1 MLTIAVTI
9 EQMHNMVR
17 ISHTKLDEELNI
29 LKEAYLTDLSMSGV
43 NTIPAGDMLS
53 LAALRLY
60 LRWQMNYNGE
70 ADRYRVAYEA
80 TKIAMSLAS
89 EYKGEEATPTP

>member
-1 MLTIAVTI
+1 MITIDVTM
-9 EQMHNMVR
+9 EQMRSMVR
-17 ISHTKLDEELNI
+17 ISHTKLDDELEM

-43 NTIPAGDMLS
+43 KAIPAGDMLS

-70 ADRYRVAYEA
+70 ADRYRQSYEA

-89 EYKGEEATPTP
+89 EYKGEEVTP

>member
-1 MLTIAVTI
+1 MITIDVTI
-9 EQMHNMVR
+9 EQMRSMVR
-17 ISHTKLDEELNI
+17 ISHTKLDDELEM

-43 NTIPAGDMLS
+43 KAIPAGDMLS

-70 ADRYRVAYEA
+70 ADRYRQSYEA

-89 EYKGEEATPTP
+89 EYKGEEVTP

>member
-1 MLTIAVTI
+1 MITIDVTK
-9 EQMHNMVR
+9 EQMRSMVR
-17 ISHTKLDEELNI
+17 ISHDKLDEELEM

-43 NTIPAGDMLS
+43 NIIPAGDMLS

-70 ADRYRVAYEA
+70 ADRYRQSYEA

-89 EYKGEEATPTP
+89 EYKGEEVTP

>member
-1 MLTIAVTI
+1 MLTINVSK
-9 EQMHNMVR
+9 EEMRSMVR
-17 ISHTKLDEELNI
+17 ISHTKLDEELEM
-29 LKEAYLTDLSMSGV
+29 LKEAYLTDLGMVGV
-43 NTIPAGDMLS
+43 NIIPTGDMLS

-70 ADRYRVAYEA
+70 ADRYGQSYLA

-89 EYKGEEATPTP
+89 EYTGEEITP

>member
-1 MLTIAVTI
+1 MLVIAATI
-9 EQMHNMVR
+9 EQMRNMVR
-17 ISHTKLDEELNI
+17 ISHKKLDDELNI

-43 NTIPAGDMLS
+43 DTIPAGDMLS

-70 ADRYRVAYEA
+70 ADRYQKAYEA

-89 EYKGEEATPTP
+89 EYKEAEP

>member
-1 MLTIAVTI
+1 MLTITVSK
-9 EQMHNMVR
+9 EEMRSMVR
-17 ISHTKLDEELNI
+17 ISHTKLDSELEM
-29 LKEAYLTDLSMSGV
+29 LKEAYLTDLSMGGV
-43 NTIPAGDMLS
+43 NTIPTGDMLS

-70 ADRYRVAYEA
+70 ADRYRQSYEA

-89 EYKGEEATPTP
+89 EYKGEEVTP

>member
-1 MLTIAVTI
+1 MLTITVSK
-9 EQMHNMVR
+9 EEMRSMVR
-17 ISHTKLDEELNI
+17 ISHTKLDDELEM

-43 NTIPAGDMLS
+43 NIIPAGDMLS

-70 ADRYRVAYEA
+70 ADRYGQSYGA

-89 EYKGEEATPTP
+89 EYKGEEVTP

>member
-1 MLTIAVTI
+1 MLTVTI
-9 EQMHNMVR
+9 STEAMREMVR
-17 ISHTKLDEELNI
+17 ISHDKLDMELEA

-53 LAALRLY
+53 WAALRLY
-60 LRWQMNYNGE
+60 LRWQMNYNSE
-70 ADRYRVAYEA
+70 AERYRQAYEA

-89 EYKGEEATPTP
+89 EYKGGECP

>member
-1 MLTIAVTI
+1 MLTITVSK
-9 EQMHNMVR
+9 EEMRSMVR
-17 ISHTKLDEELNI
+17 ISHTKLDDELEM
-29 LKEAYLTDLSMSGV
+29 LQEAYLTDLSMCGV
-43 NTIPAGDMLS
+43 KAIPAGDMLS

-70 ADRYRVAYEA
+70 ADRYRQSYDL

-89 EYKGEEATPTP
+89 EYTGEEITP